1 MGRFIATGINIGTA
15 NITAVVAGYNRE
27 QRDFRVRGAG
37 SVLSGGMRK
46 GMIVDPARVRDQ
58 VRSVVKDVERS
69 SGAEVRHA
77 YVGVGGAYLS
87 ASRAK
92 GSVMVAR
99 ADGEITEND
108 LERVQSA
115 AREQVSFA
123 NRQLLHAVPLSY
135 TIDQDIVL
143 RSPLSMSGAKLD
155 GEVLFITNLYR
166 HLQDVVRAVESA
178 GVVVDDLVAAP
189 LAASRVL
196 LTTQQKEVG
205 TALLDF
211 GAETTTLAVF
221 EEGNISGLTTFQIGS
236 VHITQDIA
244 LGLQL
249 PLREAEQLKCN
260 FRSDPAARRKIHTIV
275 EARLGDVFELV
286 ERYLKK
292 IGRNGL
298 LPGGVVCT
306 GGGMLLGNVPELARS
321 TLHLPAELGRVRYF
335 QDTPQYSE
343 DPGFSVALGL
353 CVEGLADEERAGVTH
368 LGVAGIHQ
376 ARRLVGRWLRAFLP

>member
-1 MGRFIATGINIGTA
+1 MGRLITTGINIGTA
-15 NITAVVAGYNRE
+15 NITAVVAERVKE
-27 QRDFRVRGAG
+27 QRDFHVLGAG
-37 SVLSGGMRK
+37 TVLSGGMRK
-46 GMIVDPARVRDQ
+46 GMIVDWTRVRDQ
-58 VRSVVKDVERS
+58 IRSVIKDVERA
-69 SGAEVRHA
+69 SGVEVRHA

-108 LERVQSA
+108 LERVQQA
-115 AREQVSFA
+115 AREQISFT
-123 NRQLLHAVPLSY
+123 NRQLLHTVPLSY

-143 RSPLSMSGAKLD
+143 RSPLMMNGAKLD
-155 GEVLFITNLYR
+155 GEILFITNLYR
-166 HLQDVVRAVESA
+166 HLQDMVRAVESA
-178 GVVVDDLVAAP
+178 GIAVDDLIAAP

-196 LTTQQKEVG
+196 FTTQQKEVG
-205 TALLDF
+205 TALLDL

-221 EEGNISGLTTFQIGS
+221 EDGNISGLATFQIGS

-260 FRSDPAARRKIHTIV
+260 FCSDPAARRKIHSIV

-298 LPGGVVCT
+298 LPGGIVCT
-306 GGGMLLGNVPELARS
+306 GRGMLLGNIPELARA

-335 QDTPQYSE
+335 QDTPQYTE

-353 CVEGLADEERAGVTH
+353 CAEGMADENAGVAH
-368 LGVAGIHQ
+368 LGMAG
-376 ARRLVGRWLRAFLP
+376 ARHARHVLGRWLRAFLP